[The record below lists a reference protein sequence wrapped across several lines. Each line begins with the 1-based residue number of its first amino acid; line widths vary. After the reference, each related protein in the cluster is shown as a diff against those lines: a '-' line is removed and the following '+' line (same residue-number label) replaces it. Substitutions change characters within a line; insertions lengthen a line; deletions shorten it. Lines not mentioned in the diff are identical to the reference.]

1 MASNKNKKTD
11 RRAELLNIAREIFAE
26 KGFEATTI
34 SEIVAR
40 AGVAQ
45 GTFYWYFPSKNS
57 LMVALAKEM
66 RHQIKRTLLNSYSQS
81 EDLQTM
87 IEKSVTGAF
96 RIMEQYR
103 DVLTIIRFSATH
115 WLGTPSDRERVFSS
129 YYSLIAEM
137 INREQA
143 KGVIADDINGNVM
156 AVLIVGTV
164 YYAAEECYV
173 YNSTI
178 PVETFIAQCTHYIQR
193 ALGLK

>member
-1 MASNKNKKTD
+1 MKDESMASNKNKKTD

-115 WLGTPSDRERVFSS
+115 W
-129 YYSLIAEM
+129 
-137 INREQA
+137 
-143 KGVIADDINGNVM
+143 
-156 AVLIVGTV
+156 
-164 YYAAEECYV
+164 
-173 YNSTI
+173 
-178 PVETFIAQCTHYIQR
+178 
-193 ALGLK
+193 

>member
-1 MASNKNKKTD
+1 MPSSKNKKID
-11 RRAELLNIAREIFAE
+11 RRAELLKIAREIFAE

-143 KGVIADDINGNVM
+143 KGVITDDINGNVM

>member
-1 MASNKNKKTD
+1 MSTSKSHKID
-11 RRAELLNIAREIFAE
+11 RRAELLKIAREIFAE

-57 LMVALAKEM
+57 LVITLAKEM
-66 RHQIKRTLLNSYSQS
+66 RHQIKYTLQSAYTES

-96 RIMEQYR
+96 RLLEQYR
-103 DVLTIIRFSATH
+103 DVLTIIRFSEAH
-115 WLGTPSDRERVFSS
+115 WMGNPSDRERVFSS
-129 YYSLIAEM
+129 YYILIAEM
-137 INREQA
+137 IRREQE
-143 KGVIADDINGNVM
+143 KGVIPDDINGNVV

-173 YNSTI
+173 YNSPI
-178 PVETFIAQCTHYIQR
+178 PVDVFISQCAQYIQR

>member
-178 PVETFIAQCTHYIQR
+178 PVEIFIAQCTHYIQR

>member
-1 MASNKNKKTD
+1 MPSSKNKKID
-11 RRAELLNIAREIFAE
+11 RRAELLKIAREIFAE